1 VADIAE
7 LTRIIEPEVEAEGL
21 ALVRVKLT
29 GGTSD
34 PTIQIMAERP
44 DTRQLT
50 IEDCERLHRRIAER
64 HAHLS
69 DDYRL
74 EISSP
79 GIDRPLTRRQDY
91 DDWKGHE
98 ARIGLAEK
106 LEGRK
111 QFSGALLGLAGDD
124 VLLDVPGAGETRLPL
139 HAIHSAKLVLTDR
152 LIAATAPLSSEGA
165 DIIEDESSPFPGE
178 GRGPAAPEEE
188 LDPGLRRGTESK
200 D

>member
-1 VADIAE
+1 MFSGARVAEIAE
-7 LTRIIEPEVEAEGL
+7 VTRLIEPEVEAEGL
-21 ALVRVKLT
+21 KLVRVKLI

-64 HAHLS
+64 HEHLS

-74 EISSP
+74 EVSSP

-91 DDWKGHE
+91 EDWKGHE

-106 LEGRK
+106 IGGRK
-111 QFSGALLGLAGDD
+111 QLSGALLGLSGDE
-124 VLLDVPGAGETRLPL
+124 VLIDVPGAGETRLPL
-139 HAIHSAKLVLTDR
+139 GAIHSAKLVLTDR
-152 LIAATAPLSSEGA
+152 LIAATAPLSADGA
-165 DIIEDESSPFPGE
+165 DVIEEDTTGPRHSPGNEDEGQ
-178 GRGPAAPEEE
+178 
-188 LDPGLRRGTESK
+188 D
-200 D
+200 

>member
-1 VADIAE
+1 MADVAE
-7 LTRIIEPEVEAEGL
+7 LVRMIEPEVEAEGL
-21 ALVRVKLT
+21 SLVRVKLT

-34 PTIQIMAERP
+34 PTIQVMAERA

-64 HAHLS
+64 HEHLS

-74 EISSP
+74 EVSSP

-106 LEGRK
+106 VGGRK
-111 QFSGALLGLAGDD
+111 SLAGTLRGLDGD
-124 VLLDVPGAGETRLPL
+124 AVVIDVPGQGEIRLPL
-139 HAIHSAKLVLTDR
+139 ANIHSAKLVLTDR

-165 DIIEDESSPFPGE
+165 DIIEEDSGPRPSPGDEKE
-178 GRGPAAPEEE
+178 GQ
-188 LDPGLRRGTESK
+188 D
-200 D
+200 

>member
-29 GGTSD
+29 GGTAD

-50 IEDCERLHRRIAER
+50 IDDCERLHRRIAER
-64 HAHLS
+64 HDHLS

-79 GIDRPLTRRQDY
+79 GIDRPLTRPRDY

-106 LEGRK
+106 IGGRK
-111 QFSGALLGLAGDD
+111 QLSGRLLGLAGDD
-124 VLLDVPGAGETRLPL
+124 VLIDVPGAGETRLPL
-139 HAIHSAKLVLTDR
+139 AAVHSAKLVLTDR
-152 LIAATAPLSSEGA
+152 LIAATAPLSADGA
-165 DIIEDESSPFPGE
+165 DIIEETNE
-178 GRGPAAPEEE
+178 GQ
-188 LDPGLRRGTESK
+188 D
-200 D
+200 